1 MRIKKIINNSIVC
14 AVDDTGDELIVT
26 GKGIGFQ
33 RHRGETL
40 DPSAIERIT
49 GWRRRQNNENFV
61 TW

>member
-33 RHRGETL
+33 NYG
-40 DPSAIERIT
+40 
-49 GWRRRQNNENFV
+49 RQL
-61 TW
+61 